1 MHYIEFKGITVGT
14 YISRKPK
21 NSKEKDV
28 CANCKIYEKIQTD
41 KHIDKEK
48 EYELCKNCEKCY
60 VSKTCKAL
68 LTVGRDQTTGKTN
81 RKTFVADSE
90 EQALNDALQYKLD
103 LNKAGGPRIITKSN
117 KTLVELVQPCIEEQF
132 KLKKINKST
141 LKRKTDT
148 LKQIAKAP
156 FANKA
161 ISKVTREDVVN
172 YLSSLSKYSESTIKQ
187 NYELL
192 CMGFGE
198 AEYQNIIQENFM
210 SGYKRVQKPAS
221 EYKSHKRKS
230 LTLVEEKKLVDYL
243 MNVSYEEC
251 SYKYLLLWQL
261 TTGMRIGETLV
272 LNYEN
277 DIILSK
283 NIVDIKR
290 TQTKDENGKIMIG
303 ETTKTNEGTRTI
315 KMNNLSRQIMD
326 MALEHKIKNKD
337 KLLFCQSNGTMHL
350 ENSINSC
357 LKRIALKLGIGIYE
371 DYNKKGELVKKTD
384 VHTHMLRGTF
394 ATRCA
399 EAKIAPVVLKQILGH
414 KDIAVTMK
422 YYIDVDSSFIE
433 SETDNAIQYLVD
445 KNIFGVELPE
455 TNVA

>member
-1 MHYIEFKGITVGT
+1 MEFKGITVGT

-21 NSKEKDV
+21 NNKEKDV

-172 YLSSLSKYSESTIKQ
+172 YLSSLSKYSESTI
-187 NYELL
+187 
-192 CMGFGE
+192 
-198 AEYQNIIQENFM
+198 
-210 SGYKRVQKPAS
+210 
-221 EYKSHKRKS
+221 
-230 LTLVEEKKLVDYL
+230 
-243 MNVSYEEC
+243 
-251 SYKYLLLWQL
+251 
-261 TTGMRIGETLV
+261 
-272 LNYEN
+272 
-277 DIILSK
+277 
-283 NIVDIKR
+283 
-290 TQTKDENGKIMIG
+290 
-303 ETTKTNEGTRTI
+303 
-315 KMNNLSRQIMD
+315 
-326 MALEHKIKNKD
+326 
-337 KLLFCQSNGTMHL
+337 
-350 ENSINSC
+350 
-357 LKRIALKLGIGIYE
+357 
-371 DYNKKGELVKKTD
+371 
-384 VHTHMLRGTF
+384 
-394 ATRCA
+394 
-399 EAKIAPVVLKQILGH
+399 
-414 KDIAVTMK
+414 
-422 YYIDVDSSFIE
+422 
-433 SETDNAIQYLVD
+433 
-445 KNIFGVELPE
+445 
-455 TNVA
+455 

>member
-1 MHYIEFKGITVGT
+1 MHYMEFKGITVGT

-21 NSKEKDV
+21 NNKEKDV

-198 AEYQNIIQENFM
+198 AEYQKIIQENFM
-210 SGYKRVQKPAS
+210 SGYKRIQKPAS

-337 KLLFCQSNGTMHL
+337 KLLFCQSDGTMHL

-371 DYNKKGELVKKTD
+371 GYNKKGKLVKKTD
-384 VHTHMLRGTF
+384 VHMGICL
-394 ATRCA
+394 
-399 EAKIAPVVLKQILGH
+399 
-414 KDIAVTMK
+414 
-422 YYIDVDSSFIE
+422 FICI
-433 SETDNAIQYLVD
+433 SY
-445 KNIFGVELPE
+445 F
-455 TNVA
+455 